1 MVDKIVDNAV
11 NLITEQMS
19 RYQKGQAERGAGRL
33 LIKLC
38 ETNPQAAE
46 LIGQDIVQE
55 SMSLAK
61 ATNKVREAAR
71 AQAEKYAQSKWN
83 QTGECEFD
91 DEDYL
96 EILCAFYGVDW
107 EVGTVETTVRIG
119 TARKVISFMDLL
131 GG

>member
-1 MVDKIVDNAV
+1 MVDKITDNAV
-11 NLITEQMS
+11 TLITEQMD
-19 RYQKGQAERGAGRL
+19 RYQKGQAERRAGRL

-38 ETNPQAAE
+38 EANPQAAE

-61 ATNKVREAAR
+61 ATSKVRAAAR
-71 AQAEKYAQSKWN
+71 AQAKKYAQSEKN

-96 EILCAFYGVDW
+96 EILCAFYGIDW
-107 EVGTVETTVRIG
+107 EIGSVETTVRIG
-119 TARKVISFMDLL
+119 TSRKVISFMDLL